1 MLRVALAQWLG
12 AEPYGEIAGS
22 FHLNQL
28 STAAFRGYL
37 RDDAQFQSLFEASSI
52 QAQADHLALVLD
64 EPVLLGRKGAEIVAS
79 RSPER
84 QAALMS
90 NVRSINLAQAGR
102 EAPSERTMAR
112 LKRSGRPVYLTP
124 YSLCF
129 FNRDARSEEHTS
141 ELQSLMRN

>member
-79 RSPER
+79 RSPDL
-84 QAALMS
+84 QASLMS
-90 NVRSINLAQAGR
+90 NMRTLNLAPHGPAR
-102 EAPSERTMAR
+102 PTERTQASI
-112 LKRSGRPVYLTP
+112 KT
-124 YSLCF
+124 
-129 FNRDARSEEHTS
+129 
-141 ELQSLMRN
+141 